1 MKILL
6 HQTTIK
12 KNKMR
17 KIFLGLGIVISGFAF
32 SQQFGLKAGLNVSDI
47 NNGASGTDMKA
58 KTGLYVGVTATIPV
72 SEEFSVQPELI
83 YNQLGAKTNLYDFG
97 GIIGNVSTTTKLDY
111 ISLPVMLQY
120 NFPSNFYV
128 ELGPEFS
135 YMISAK
141 QGLSTSIISP
151 STDINMDYL
160 NRLNVGA
167 GFGAGYNLNK
177 NIGINARYTLGL
189 TGLGKDG
196 NVTDYFL
203 DSAKNNNL
211 QVGVNFKF

>member
-1 MKILL
+1 
-6 HQTTIK
+6 
-12 KNKMR
+12 MR

-135 YMISAK
+135 YMVSAK

>member
-1 MKILL
+1 
-6 HQTTIK
+6 
-12 KNKMR
+12 MR
-17 KIFLGLGIVISGFAF
+17 KLFLGLSIAISGFAF

-72 SEEFSVQPELI
+72 SDEFSVQPELI

-120 NFPSNFYV
+120 NFPSNFYL

-135 YMISAK
+135 YMVSAK

-177 NIGINARYTLGL
+177 NIGISARYTFGL
-189 TGLGKDG
+189 TGLGKNG

>member
-1 MKILL
+1 
-6 HQTTIK
+6 
-12 KNKMR
+12 MR
-17 KIFLGLGIVISGFAF
+17 KLFLGLGIVISGFAF
-32 SQQFGLKAGLNVSDI
+32 SQQFGLKVGLNVSDI

-72 SEEFSVQPELI
+72 SDEFSVQPELI

-120 NFPSNFYV
+120 NFPSNFYL

-135 YMISAK
+135 YMVSAK

-177 NIGINARYTLGL
+177 NIGISARYTLGL
-189 TGLGKDG
+189 TGLGKNG

>member
-1 MKILL
+1 
-6 HQTTIK
+6 
-12 KNKMR
+12 MR